1 MNAPGYFPDQNPLPT
16 MGMILGIDYGTK
28 RVGVAVSDREQRY
41 SSPLYNHQ
49 RQGLQGDARFFKKVV
64 AEFRP
69 VGFVV
74 GLPLHM
80 NGSESQKSSEA
91 RQFADWLSQITG
103 LPHTFQDERLTSYQA
118 ESLLMTT
125 DFTKKQRK
133 ERMDKLAAQ
142 ILLQAW
148 LDRHGKPSE
157 FPTLPTADAR
167 GESVQDDPSTAGP
180 AN

>member
-1 MNAPGYFPDQNPLPT
+1 M
-16 MGMILGIDYGTK
+16 
-28 RVGVAVSDREQRY
+28 
-41 SSPLYNHQ
+41 
-49 RQGLQGDARFFKKVV
+49 
-64 AEFRP
+64 
-69 VGFVV
+69 

-91 RQFADWLSQITG
+91 RQFAQWLSQITG

-157 FPTLPTADAR
+157 FPTLPAAEE
-167 GESVQDDPSTAGP
+167 GGGSVQDDSSTNGP
-180 AN
+180 AC

>member
-1 MNAPGYFPDQNPLPT
+1 MSTPGYFPEHNPLPT
-16 MGMILGIDYGTK
+16 LGMILGIDYGTK

-49 RQGLQGDARFFKKVV
+49 RQGIQGDERFFKKVV
-64 AEFRP
+64 AEYRP

-80 NGSESQKSSEA
+80 NGAESQKSGEA
-91 RQFADWLSQITG
+91 RQFAEWLSRISG

-118 ESLLMTT
+118 EGLLNTT
-125 DFTKKQRK
+125 EFTKKQRK

-157 FPTLPTADAR
+157 FPKVPEH
-167 GESVQDDPSTAGP
+167 ESTDESDNAAYPPQ
-180 AN
+180 